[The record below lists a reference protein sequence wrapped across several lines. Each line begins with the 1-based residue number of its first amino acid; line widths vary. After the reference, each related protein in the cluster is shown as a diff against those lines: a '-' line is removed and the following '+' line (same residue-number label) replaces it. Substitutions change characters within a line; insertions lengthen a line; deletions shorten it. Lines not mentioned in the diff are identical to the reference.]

1 MEYVYLLIEDYSIG
15 SERDYYISAY
25 STLEKAQKQAKKRIK
40 EFKKIGKKIY
50 DVIIE
55 DEYYYTGYCYTGHN
69 IVDNDHT
76 TIYIEEKEVK

>member
-25 STLEKAQKQAKKRIK
+25 STLEKAREQAKKRIK

-55 DEYYYTGYCYTGHN
+55 DEYYYTGHN